1 VLAPA
6 RMPKESLAA
15 KTARAVEILEALD
28 RVMPEAHI
36 ELDYRT
42 PLELVAAVVLSAQC
56 TDRRVNMVT
65 PELFKAFPS
74 AAHYARS
81 TPAEVEPF
89 IKSLGLFRNK
99 AKSLV
104 ALGQALLDSHGGEV
118 PTARAALEKL
128 PGVGKKTAGVVTIHL
143 NGDPAFPVDTHVQ
156 RLAGRMGLAKGKTPD
171 QVEAGL
177 QQVVPQAWWTKGHQ
191 LLVWHGR
198 RVCHARKPECHRCV
212 VATRC
217 PKLEVRETPK
227 RPTRAS
233 KASRTPRRGRP

>member
-1 VLAPA
+1 MLAPA
-6 RMPKESLAA
+6 RMPTESLAA
-15 KTARAVEILEALD
+15 KTARAVSIFEALD

-74 AAHYARS
+74 AGHYARS
-81 TPAEVEPF
+81 SPAEVEPY

-99 AKSLV
+99 ARSLV
-104 ALGQALLDSHGGEV
+104 ALGQALLESHGGEV
-118 PTARAALEKL
+118 PTSRAALEKL

-143 NGDPAFPVDTHVQ
+143 DGDPAFPVDTHVQ

-177 QQVVPQAWWTKGHQ
+177 QRVVPQAWWAKGHQ

-212 VATRC
+212 VADRC
-217 PKLEVRETPK
+217 PKLEVRATPK